1 MSASLSRRQARGA
14 CAAAVVALALATPAT
29 AFAQH
34 HAHAASPAPA
44 SASVSPAAAAPG
56 APSSAAAHAMHDD
69 AVFGYLLVDH
79 LEAGG
84 GVQSW
89 NLQGWLGTDLH
100 RAWLR
105 SEGERHDGRLDH
117 ADVELLY
124 GRPVSPWW
132 DLLAGVRHDTGEG
145 GTRDFLAIGVQGLAP
160 YKIEVAATA
169 YLGGSGRT
177 AARVEL
183 EYEARL
189 TGRLALQPSIEA
201 NLYGRED
208 PQRGLGAGLSTLES
222 GLRLRYEFTR
232 RFAPYIGVV
241 RENAFGGTADLR
253 RGDGRPVADTR
264 IVAGLRTWF

>member
-1 MSASLSRRQARGA
+1 MSARLSPRRQAAGA
-14 CAAAVVALALATPAT
+14 VLALVALAAPA
-29 AFAQH
+29 AAMAQH
-34 HAHAASPAPA
+34 HAHAAPAATPAPA
-44 SASVSPAAAAPG
+44 PG
-56 APSSAAAHAMHDD
+56 NTPPSAAAHAMHDD
-69 AVFGYLLVDH
+69 AVFGTLLFDH

-84 GVQSW
+84 GSQAW

-100 RAWLR
+100 RLWLR
-105 SEGERHDGRLDH
+105 SEGERRDGRLDH

-132 DLLAGVRHDTGEG
+132 DLLAGVRHDTGAHG
-145 GTRDFLAIGVQGLAP
+145 ARDFLAIGVQGLAP

-169 YLGGSGRT
+169 YLGSSGRS

-201 NLYGRED
+201 NLYGRAD
-208 PQRGLGAGLSTLES
+208 PARGTGAGLSTLES

-232 RFAPYIGVV
+232 RFAPYVGLV
-241 RENAFGGTADLR
+241 REQAFGATADAR
-253 RGDGRPVADTR
+253 RADGRPAADTR
-264 IVAGLRTWF
+264 VVVGLRTWF